1 MKREELIEVLKDVL
15 LTYNLYS
22 DMSGFVLGTRNL
34 KERIATL
41 ESGGDDIL
49 LSPVDKGDNFIC
61 GKCRFVKESTYHDQ
75 MWCRDCQQGN
85 HFEADKGEAEM
96 TAEEFLKEKYHTKNI
111 SGESVFSLQRHIE
124 DMEEYSALRKVETS
138 ILMPMSAREWFAKET
153 NRKVEEFDD
162 YDLHVCRVAEGYART
177 VKVEMPSD
185 DDIKEQFPIK
195 SETTALTS
203 LFIERNMNRREG
215 AKWAIEQ
222 IKHLNK
228 LI

>member
-124 DMEEYSALRKVETS
+124 DMEEYSALRKVE
-138 ILMPMSAREWFAKET
+138 
-153 NRKVEEFDD
+153 
-162 YDLHVCRVAEGYART
+162 
-177 VKVEMPSD
+177 MPSD